1 MPAGRLGYGAAMDDP
16 TPAADTAALNRTA
29 LIAFALATLAMLMW
43 SGNWVVVRAARS
55 EIPPLG
61 LNFWR
66 WVVATLVLL
75 PFAGRAAWRDLPA
88 ARRHWRVVLGLGATG
103 AAVFHSMI
111 NIGLRSTEAINA
123 LLLNLAVPVI
133 IIVMAWAVFRDTVN
147 RRQMLGIAVALAGG
161 VVLISRGE
169 LAALTRLHFN
179 TGDLWVLSALLV
191 WGAYSVLLKRRP
203 AAVGGLSLLFY
214 MSVIG
219 VVLMAPAYAWETL
232 AAGRPVSPSLPTLA
246 SVAYTGL
253 VASVLAFLCY
263 NAAIARIGPN
273 ATGFFLLLMPVF
285 GSALAIAFLGE
296 RLHLYHLLAFAT
308 VLAGILLATWRI
320 ARD

>member
-1 MPAGRLGYGAAMDDP
+1 MTHRDQATQA
-16 TPAADTAALNRTA
+16 AALNRTA
-29 LIAFALATLAMLMW
+29 FLAFALAVLAMLMW
-43 SGNWVVVRAARS
+43 SGNWVVVRAARTD
-55 EIPPLG
+55 IPPLG

-75 PFAGRAAWRDLPA
+75 PFAGAAARRDWPA
-88 ARRHWRVVLGLGATG
+88 ARRHWRVVLGLGVTG

-123 LLLNLAVPVI
+123 LLLNLAAPII
-133 IIVMAWAVFRDTVN
+133 IIVMSWAVFRDTVS
-147 RRQMLGIAVALAGG
+147 RRQMLGIVISLVGG
-161 VVLISRGE
+161 VLLIARGE
-169 LAALTRLHFN
+169 LSALVQLQFN
-179 TGDLWVLSALLV
+179 TGDLWVLSALVV
-191 WGAYSVLLKRRP
+191 WSAYSVLLKRRP
-203 AAVGGLSLLFY
+203 PEIGGLSLLFF

-232 AAGRPVSPSLPTLA
+232 AARRPVSLTMPTLA
-246 SVAYTGL
+246 SVAYTGF

-296 RLHLYHLLAFAT
+296 TLHLYHLLAFAT
-308 VLAGILLATWRI
+308 VLAGILLATYRI
-320 ARD
+320 AKH